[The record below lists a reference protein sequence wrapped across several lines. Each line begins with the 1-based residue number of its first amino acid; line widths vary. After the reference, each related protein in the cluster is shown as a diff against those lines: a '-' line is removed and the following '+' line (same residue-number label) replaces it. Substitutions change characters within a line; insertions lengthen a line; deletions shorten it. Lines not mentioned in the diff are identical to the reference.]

1 MRVTS
6 REITYRQV
14 IEQVFFNDDSELII
28 RTGWPE
34 GQELDLDISIEWVTD
49 EPEWAKGLTPQELDE
64 LTEKGQGQ

>member
-6 REITYRQV
+6 KEITYRQV

-34 GQELDLDISIEWVTD
+34 GQEFDLDISV
-49 EPEWAKGLTPQELDE
+49 EWATTIPAWAKDLTVEQLSELAD
-64 LTEKGQGQ
+64 KGQG

>member
-64 LTEKGQGQ
+64 LAEKGQE